1 MTGSSPKFPNCDRYQ
16 PSGLSLGQE
25 LPNNAYISGK
35 IVLLWSMKAGA
46 YQLRFS
52 ISAKYQT
59 NVTNSDYVSTSDKG
73 TEKWKFNISLNPLA
87 ANIKSGQTIQ
97 QTVEAEHEAMLPYL
111 ASEIKI
117 ATDGLKVIKIDGK
130 DVGLEGTGSRMM
142 WTESR
147 GTWTVF
153 QGKSKSKS
161 KLKGTAL
168 KITQNLLN
176 LPILHLGSI
185 QILVYL
191 HHPALLPVLCLKL
204 DLQTTAPSVPTLPLS
219 LTYAQQIAQSSAKE
233 PSRPKKLLSNQPQ
246 NSRLHRSERR

>member
-87 ANIKSGQTIQ
+87 GNIKSGQTIQ

-130 DVGLEGTGSRMM
+130 DVGLEGIGSRMM

-153 QGKSKSKS
+153 QGKSNQS
-161 KLKGTAL
+161 
-168 KITQNLLN
+168 
-176 LPILHLGSI
+176 
-185 QILVYL
+185 
-191 HHPALLPVLCLKL
+191 
-204 DLQTTAPSVPTLPLS
+204 
-219 LTYAQQIAQSSAKE
+219 QSSKDL
-233 PSRPKKLLSNQPQ
+233 R
-246 NSRLHRSERR
+246 